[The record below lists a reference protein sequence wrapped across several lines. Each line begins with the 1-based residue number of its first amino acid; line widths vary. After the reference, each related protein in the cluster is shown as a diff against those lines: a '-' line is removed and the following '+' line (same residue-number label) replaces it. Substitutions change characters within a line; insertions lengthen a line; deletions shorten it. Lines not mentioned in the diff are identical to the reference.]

1 MTINGENKS
10 QDSMEEL
17 LEIICCPY
25 CKHDLSY
32 ETTSNLICHNCNQR
46 YLIQDEIP
54 VLLTK

>member
-1 MTINGENKS
+1 
-10 QDSMEEL
+10 MEEL